1 MSRHCVGRFLL
12 TAIAVLMAAPAFS
25 AVPAWS
31 AKSMSEAVAA
41 SKKTGLPMFVMFS
54 GPG

>member
-1 MSRHCVGRFLL
+1 MFHASMSRYVATACALL
-12 TAIAVLMAAPAFS
+12 AAAPAV
-25 AVPAWS
+25 AAIPEWS

>member
-1 MSRHCVGRFLL
+1 MLRAPVGRFLL
-12 TAIAVLMAAPAFS
+12 TAIAVLTAAPAFA
-25 AVPAWS
+25 AVPEWS